1 MSTLELPYAADA
13 EDSLSFDNLEVL
25 RLQYERESLQA
36 HVTVQTKFNYA
47 WGLVKSPLREHQ
59 VEGVKLLQGPS
70 PPLSPNEKITNLA
83 AELYRSEPKRR
94 RECLYY
100 LALGHYKM
108 GNYEEARKFNELL
121 LEKEP
126 TNLQAI
132 SLAQLIE
139 KGVTKE
145 GYVGMALVGGAAALG
160 ALAMAS
166 LIRRATRK

>member
-1 MSTLELPYAADA
+1 MSSLELPYAADA

-47 WGLVKSPLREHQ
+47 WGLVKSPLRDHQ
-59 VEGVKLLQGPS
+59 VQGVKLLQ
-70 PPLSPNEKITNLA
+70 
-83 AELYRSEPKRR
+83 ELYRSEPKRR

-132 SLAQLIE
+132 SLAQLID

-145 GYVGMALVGGAAALG
+145 GYVGMALVGGALALG
-160 ALAMAS
+160 TLAMAS

>member
-59 VEGVKLLQGPS
+59 VEGVKLLQ
-70 PPLSPNEKITNLA
+70 
-83 AELYRSEPKRR
+83 ELYRSEPKRR

>member
-25 RLQYERESLQA
+25 RLQYEKESLQG
-36 HVTVQTKFNYA
+36 HVTIQTKFNYS

-59 VEGVKLLQGPS
+59 VEGVKLLQ
-70 PPLSPNEKITNLA
+70 
-83 AELYRSEPKRR
+83 ELYRSEPKRR

-100 LALGHYKM
+100 MALGHYKM
-108 GNYEEARKFNELL
+108 ANYEEARKFNELL

-132 SLAQLIE
+132 SLAQLID

-145 GYVGMALVGGAAALG
+145 GYVGMALVGGALALG
-160 ALAMAS
+160 TLAMAS
-166 LIRRATRK
+166 FIRRATRK

>member
-1 MSTLELPYAADA
+1 MSSLELPYAADA

-25 RLQYERESLQA
+25 RLQYERELLQA

-47 WGLVKSPLREHQ
+47 WGLVKSPLRDHQ
-59 VEGVKLLQGPS
+59 VEGVKLLQ
-70 PPLSPNEKITNLA
+70 
-83 AELYRSEPKRR
+83 ELYRSEPKRR

-108 GNYEEARKFNELL
+108 GNYEEARKFNGLL
-121 LEKEP
+121 LDKEP

-145 GYVGMALVGGAAALG
+145 GYVGMALVGGALALG
-160 ALAMAS
+160 TLAMAS
-166 LIRRATRK
+166 FIRRATRK